1 MVAATRDDRNTGMN
15 SEIEALLLERGWVA
29 IDLPDP
35 SPVRQIREQLL
46 SGLRGQFQN
55 LSQIEHYHTLS
66 DDDRHISTVHEISQ
80 KLWHAKLGYQII
92 AANLE
97 LFQRL
102 IGPDLHVQ
110 QYPYLRVVRPGRRE
124 DAVPLHRDTY
134 YGASPFEVSV
144 VVPFTDMGADSALRA
159 IPGSHLEP
167 DKAYPFT
174 QTLSE
179 TVKFKSVHHQL
190 GYAYAPRLLDPS
202 VDTRAEPMLARVGQA
217 LIFGLSLIH
226 GGGINS
232 SSRTRFSMDI
242 RVVNSFAPVNFHRG
256 VHTDYYIPL
265 CSSPISRS
273 AQRFLTEN
281 DSSRSGQPEP
291 CQ

>member
-1 MVAATRDDRNTGMN
+1 MN
-15 SEIEALLLERGWVA
+15 SEIEAVLLERGWVA
-29 IDLPDP
+29 IDLADP
-35 SPVRQIREQLL
+35 SPVQQIREKLL
-46 SGLRGQFQN
+46 SDLRGQFRH
-55 LSQIEHYHTLS
+55 LSQIEHYH
-66 DDDRHISTVHEISQ
+66 DVAADDRHISTVHEISR
-80 KLWHAKLGYQII
+80 KLWHAKLGHQIV
-92 AANLE
+92 AANLDF
-97 LFQRL
+97 FQRL

-110 QYPYLRVVRPGRRE
+110 QYPYLRVVRPGRPE

-144 VVPFTDMGADSALRA
+144 VVPFTDMGPDSALRA
-159 IPGSHLEP
+159 IPGSHLES
-167 DKAYPFT
+167 DEAYPFT
-174 QTLSE
+174 QTFSQ
-179 TVKFKSVHHQL
+179 TVKFRSLEHEL

-202 VDTRAEPMLARVGQA
+202 LEIRAEPMPARVGQA

-242 RVVNSFAPVNFHRG
+242 RVVNSLAPVNFHRG
-256 VHTDYYIPL
+256 VRADYYVPL

-273 AQRFLTEN
+273 AQRFLIEN
-281 DSSRSGQPEP
+281 NGSRNRQPEP